1 MENPTDSRLHQDV
14 SGDAPDGAP
23 ENVSNNNLDNSSD
36 KKPEKKKKQSVAK
49 VTIFVA
55 LISLGIGLFFGYNER
70 YIEAAL
76 SNIMG
81 QKMSTAELDLSNVQ
95 YTYQKLVA
103 NYDGELDD
111 EKLIEGASRGLVE
124 AVGDDYTVF
133 LDTSEAEE
141 FSNDLQGS
149 IGGGIGAELFSK
161 DGNVTVA
168 NVLDGTPALKAGL
181 KAGDVIASVNDENVL
196 GQSTENVVKKVR
208 GEVGTTVKL
217 NIVRDGKPQE
227 FNITREI
234 ISVPSVKS
242 EARDDGTLVLSVSRF
257 DQDTARLMRQAV
269 QAQKDKN
276 NLNGIV
282 VDLRNNGGGFLE
294 SAVKAA
300 GIWLNN
306 KEVVVEKAGNE
317 VIDKRS
323 TGSDAIANN
332 VPTIILANEATAS
345 ASEIL
350 AGALRDHGA
359 AKIVG
364 AKTFGKGSVQSM
376 FSLPNNNQLKVTIAR
391 WYTPKGVNIS
401 KQGLKPDVEIV
412 LEDQRV
418 EDANDNQLDEAIK
431 LLYDGR

>member
-14 SGDAPDGAP
+14 SGDVSGGAP
-23 ENVSNNNLDNSSD
+23 ENVPKNSSD
-36 KKPEKKKKQSVAK
+36 NNSAKKPEKKKQSVAK

-111 EKLIEGASRGLVE
+111 EKLIQGASRGLVE

-133 LDTSEAEE
+133 LDAEEAEE
-141 FSNDLQGS
+141 FNNDLQGS

-161 DGNVTVA
+161 DGNVTIA

-217 NIVRDGKPQE
+217 NIIRDGKSQE
-227 FNITREI
+227 FNVTREI

-242 EARDDGTLVLSVSRF
+242 ETKDDGTLILSVSRF
-257 DQDTARLMRQAV
+257 DQDTAKLMRQAV
-269 QAQKDKN
+269 QTQKDKN
-276 NLNGIV
+276 NLKGIV

-412 LEDQRV
+412 LEDQRA
-418 EDANDNQLDEAIK
+418 ENANDNQLDEAIK

>member
-1 MENPTDSRLHQDV
+1 MENPTDSALQQ
-14 SGDAPDGAP
+14 
-23 ENVSNNNLDNSSD
+23 NNSV
-36 KKPEKKKKQSVAK
+36 KKKQSVAK

-55 LISLGIGLFFGYNER
+55 LISLGTGLFFGYNER

-111 EKLIEGASRGLVE
+111 EKLIQGASRGLVE

-133 LDTSEAEE
+133 LDAEEAEE

-161 DGNVTVA
+161 DGNVTIA

-217 NIVRDGKPQE
+217 NIIRDGKPQE
-227 FNITREI
+227 FNVTREI

-242 EARDDGTLVLSVSRF
+242 ETKDDGTLILSVSRF
-257 DQDTARLMRQAV
+257 DQDTAKLMRQAV
-269 QAQKDKN
+269 QTQKDKN
-276 NLNGIV
+276 NLKGIV

-412 LEDQRV
+412 LEDQRA
-418 EDANDNQLDEAIK
+418 ENANDNQLDEAIK